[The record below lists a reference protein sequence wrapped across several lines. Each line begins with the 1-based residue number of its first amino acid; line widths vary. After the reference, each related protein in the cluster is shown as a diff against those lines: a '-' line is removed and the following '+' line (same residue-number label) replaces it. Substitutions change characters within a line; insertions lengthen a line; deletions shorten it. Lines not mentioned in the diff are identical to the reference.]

1 MQAPTITDLT
11 AILPALIL
19 MVWGMGLLLVTLVV
33 PQQRRA
39 IIAWLGLLGL
49 GATFATS
56 LLRWDR
62 PVNGFM
68 DAVTLDNYSLFL
80 SAIFAIAGMLT
91 VLLSLHYL
99 RDRGIERGEYYPL
112 LLFSISGM
120 TLMASANDL
129 TVLFI
134 ALELL
139 SIPLY
144 VLAGFARPGA
154 SIPPSPPV
162 PLGGDA
168 FQSPSGEAEKSEES
182 ALKYFLLGAFSS
194 AFLIYGI
201 ALVYGGT
208 GTTALPEIVR
218 SSALGAAAD
227 GRAMTGNLAL
237 VLVGVGLILAG
248 LAFKVAA
255 VPFHMWT
262 PDVYEGAPT
271 PITGFMSVGAKAA
284 GFAALGR
291 IFLLALPSLGDDW
304 ALPVAVLAAL
314 TMILGNVVA
323 LSQDNIKRML
333 AYSSIAHAGYL
344 LIGVAARSERGLA
357 GLLFYLLAYA
367 FTNLGAFAVLTAMAR
382 RACGEQSESKGE
394 DTTFAPYAGLAKRQP
409 WLAAAM
415 ALFMFS
421 LTGIPPT
428 GGFVGKY
435 YLFWAAVEAD
445 LTWLAVVGVLTSL
458 VSAFF
463 YLRVV
468 VTMYFDAPSHD
479 APLPFYWTLRTALI
493 LTAAGTLIFGLWP
506 GPWLDLAQNS
516 VWAILGPTGAF

>member
-1 MQAPTITDLT
+1 MQAPTLTDLSAFLST
-11 AILPALIL
+11 LIL
-19 MVWGMGLLLVTLVV
+19 MIWGMGLLLVGLIV
-33 PQQRRA
+33 PQQRRSA
-39 IIAWLGLLGL
+39 IAWLALAGLGL
-49 GATFATS
+49 AFVAS
-56 LLRWDR
+56 VLRWNA
-62 PVNGFM
+62 PVNGFGG
-68 DAVTLDNYSLFL
+68 AITLDNYSLFL
-80 SAIFAIAGMLT
+80 SFIFLFAGMLT

-99 RDRGIERGEYYPL
+99 RDRGIERPEYYPL

-120 TLMASANDL
+120 TLMSSANDL
-129 TVLFI
+129 TILFI

-144 VLAGFARPGA
+144 VLVGFARP
-154 SIPPSPPV
+154 
-162 PLGGDA
+162 
-168 FQSPSGEAEKSEES
+168 SGNTPNPTKEAEKSEEA
-182 ALKYFLLGAFSS
+182 ALKYFLLGAFAS

-201 ALVYGGT
+201 ALIYGGS
-208 GTTALPEIVR
+208 GSTALAQIL
-218 SSALGAAAD
+218 AGA
-227 GRAMTGNLAL
+227 REGNLAL
-237 VLVGVGLILAG
+237 VLVGAGLLLVG

-291 IFLLALPSLGDDW
+291 VFLLALPSLGDDW
-304 ALPVAVLAAL
+304 TPVVAILAAL

-323 LSQDNIKRML
+323 LSQSNIKRML

-344 LIGVAARSERGLA
+344 LMGLAARNERGLA

-367 FTNLGAFAVLTAMAR
+367 FTNLGAFAVLTGMAR
-382 RACGEQSESKGE
+382 RTDESPGFVE
-394 DTTFAPYAGLAKRQP
+394 DLSFAPYAGLAKKQP
-409 WLAAAM
+409 WTAAAM

-421 LTGIPPT
+421 LTGIPLT

-435 YLFWAAVEAD
+435 YLFWATVEAD
-445 LTWLAVVGVLTSL
+445 LIWLAVIGVLTSL

-468 VTMYFDAPSHD
+468 VTMYFGAPSQDAPSRLY
-479 APLPFYWTLRTALI
+479 PALVAALA
-493 LTAAGTLIFGLWP
+493 LTAAGTLLLGLWP
-506 GPWLDLAQNS
+506 APWLSLAQDS
-516 VWAILGPTGAF
+516 VWGILAF

>member
-1 MQAPTITDLT
+1 MQAPTTTDLT
-11 AILPALIL
+11 AILPTLVL
-19 MVWGMGLLLVTLVV
+19 MAWGMGLLLATLIV
-33 PQQRRA
+33 PQKRRA
-39 IIAWLGLLGL
+39 TIAWLGLVGL
-49 GATFATS
+49 VAAFVAC

-62 PVNGFM
+62 PVSGFN
-68 DAVTLDNYSLFL
+68 DAVTLDNYGLFL
-80 SAIFAIAGMLT
+80 SFIFTIAGTLT
-91 VLLSLHYL
+91 VLLSLRYL

-112 LLFSISGM
+112 LLFSVSGM
-120 TLMASANDL
+120 TLMSSVNDL

-144 VLAGFARPGA
+144 VLAGFARP
-154 SIPPSPPV
+154 
-162 PLGGDA
+162 D
-168 FQSPSGEAEKSEES
+168 EKSEES
-182 ALKYFLLGAFSS
+182 ALKYFLLGAFAS

-208 GTTALPEIVR
+208 GSTALSEIL
-218 SSALGAAAD
+218 AGAAD
-227 GRAMTGNLAL
+227 GNLAL
-237 VLVGVGLILAG
+237 VLAGAGLILVG

-271 PITGFMSVGAKAA
+271 PITAFMSVGAKAA

-291 IFLLALPSLGDDW
+291 VFLLALPALGDDW
-304 ALPVAVLAAL
+304 TPVVAVLAAL

-323 LSQDNIKRML
+323 LSQNNIKRML

-344 LIGVAARSERGLA
+344 LMGLAARSERGLA
-357 GLLFYLLAYA
+357 GLLFYLLAYT
-367 FTNLGAFAVLTAMAR
+367 FTNLGAFAVLVAMAR
-382 RACGEQSESKGE
+382 YEGE
-394 DTTFAPYAGLAKRQP
+394 DLSFAPYAGLAKRQP
-409 WLAAAM
+409 WLAGAM

-428 GGFVGKY
+428 SGFVGKY
-435 YLFWAAVEAD
+435 YLFWASVEAD
-445 LTWLAVVGVLTSL
+445 LIWLAVVGVLTSL

-468 VTMYFDAPSHD
+468 VMMYFVPTPLRDAAQGRFAAPAPLCCANAAQGRFADDPSREAPSHVY
-479 APLPFYWTLRTALI
+479 PALTTVLV
-493 LTAAGTLIFGLWP
+493 LTAAGTFILGLWP
-506 GPWLDLAQNS
+506 GPLLNLAQDS
-516 VWAILGPTGAF
+516 VWSVVGQATF